1 MFKNRRESLRIAR
14 FRIWQFSVQRRRI
27 VPRYFLSLYLRQLRS
42 ITQTIS
48 PFSIYLLVDIIVAI
62 QHETALTQQAVAE
75 LHEPDY
81 QNTTEILT
89 TNENNA
95 GDATDDQE
103 TADEIVFINKSH
115 WQF

>member
-1 MFKNRRESLRIAR
+1 MYTFY
-14 FRIWQFSVQRRRI
+14 QFECWAI
-27 VPRYFLSLYLRQLRS
+27 PDDINLPYLYL
-42 ITQTIS
+42 I
-48 PFSIYLLVDIIVAI
+48 VDIIVAI

-103 TADEIVFINKSH
+103 TTDEIVFINKSH
-115 WQF
+115 WQY